1 MEKTTPLP
9 LACNDNQIAWHE
21 VGSPARIIALLR
33 ASIKS
38 HVPVG
43 YEDESG
49 FHYGVDVMNC
59 FFQFKAGAA
68 NGFLM
73 RGGDPAGFGF

>member
-9 LACNDNQIAWHE
+9 LACNDNQIAGHE

-59 FFQFKAGAA
+59 FFNLRPAA
-68 NGFLM
+68 QTVF
-73 RGGDPAGFGF
+73 

>member
-1 MEKTTPLP
+1 MIAGTQLAERRMEKTTPLP

-33 ASIKS
+33 TSIKS

-59 FFQFKAGAA
+59 FFNLRPAA
-68 NGFLM
+68 QTVF
-73 RGGDPAGFGF
+73 